1 MAASAH
7 DHKLCS
13 FCLQPQTFFKKVS
26 DVGVATLTAFF
37 PTGKSNFV
45 EHLGWRPLN
54 AFGSTMGSVAES
66 YKKQSLAQKQG
77 SVEYMIV
84 FIKLSLRKVFEDP

>member
-1 MAASAH
+1 MMPLWFKVCHFHCTNREFSTAEGVH
-7 DHKLCS
+7 R
-13 FCLQPQTFFKKVS
+13 QTYI
-26 DVGVATLTAFF
+26 
-37 PTGKSNFV
+37 V

-54 AFGSTMGSVAES
+54 AIGSTMGSVAER

-84 FIKLSLRKVFEDP
+84 FIKLSFWKVFEDP